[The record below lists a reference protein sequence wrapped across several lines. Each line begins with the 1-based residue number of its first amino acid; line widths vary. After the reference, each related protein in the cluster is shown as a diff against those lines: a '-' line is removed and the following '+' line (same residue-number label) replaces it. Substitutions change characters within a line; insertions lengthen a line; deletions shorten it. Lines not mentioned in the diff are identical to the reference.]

1 MLKLYRPRNVI
12 GLAAAYGLT
21 ALSAAGSFMLGQPW
35 MIATAAVVSGGFNLW
50 LHQKSRDFLD
60 GGLRRH
66 EESPADSP
74 RLGEIVRDLY
84 RKSGLKAEA
93 HPVYDFEPVPES
105 QDTKKGISNSLLRAI
120 FGMMSLD
127 HQAAA
132 ASARQPV
139 IMISKPLLKL
149 LDDEEEKAV
158 LAHEFAH
165 AAARHTKL
173 STPRRILGGIA
184 SMTNGLVMLGALLTS
199 GWQAIVGSMLGTSL
213 VKYAFNKAAGPGSLL
228 NMPDDLLQKEQKL
241 RKKEAA
247 RTRDLVGSLA
257 GVGIVSYFNPVYLAL
272 FGATQ
277 GLSFV
282 NRVVK
287 GGLSRHMEFQ
297 ADRGA
302 AVLGANPLALV
313 TALRKIVAVKER
325 DMKERGVDL
334 KPRGFLGKAWKRI
347 DATHPL
353 LENRI
358 GKLAGIARK
367 QGYSE
372 EQIAAATSGPIVLPP
387 YQRPDLSAFR
397 FA

>member
-1 MLKLYRPRNVI
+1 MKLYRPRNVI
-12 GLAAAYGLT
+12 GIAAAYGLT
-21 ALSAAGSFMLGQPW
+21 AASAAASFMLGQPW

-50 LHQKSRDFLD
+50 LNQKANAFFD

-66 EESPADSP
+66 EESTADSP

-84 RKSGLKAEA
+84 KKSGLKAKNY
-93 HPVYDFEPVPES
+93 PVYDFEPVPEVL
-105 QDTKKGISNSLLRAI
+105 DRKKGFVNTVLRAVY
-120 FGMMSLD
+120 GMMSLD

-132 ASARQPV
+132 ANARQPV

-173 STPRRILGGIA
+173 SMPRRMLAGIA
-184 SMTNGLVMLGALLTS
+184 SMTNSLVMLGALFTS
-199 GWQAIVGSMLGTSL
+199 GWQAIVGSIVGE
-213 VKYAFNKAAGPGSLL
+213 VVFKGVYDKVAGPGSLL
-228 NMPDDLLQKEQKL
+228 NMRDDLLRKEEKL
-241 RKKEAA
+241 RKKEVTK
-247 RTRDLVGSLA
+247 TRDVFSSLV

-272 FGATQ
+272 FGVTQ

-302 AVLGANPLALV
+302 AVLGANPLSLV

-325 DMKERGVDL
+325 DLKESGVEL
-334 KPRGFLGKAWKRI
+334 KPRGFLSKIWKRI

-358 GKLAGIARK
+358 DKLAKIARK

-372 EQIAAATSGPIVLPP
+372 EQIVAAKTAPIILPP
-387 YQRPDLSAFR
+387 YQKPNPDAYR
-397 FA
+397 FF

>member
-1 MLKLYRPRNVI
+1 MKLYRTRNII
-12 GLAAAYGLT
+12 GIAAAYGLT
-21 ALSAAGSFMLGQPW
+21 ALSAVGSFMLGQPW

-50 LHQKSRDFLD
+50 LDRTTKDFFD

-66 EESPADSP
+66 KESLTDSP
-74 RLGEIVRDLY
+74 RLGETVRDLY
-84 RKSGLKAEA
+84 KKSGLKAEK
-93 HPVYDFEPVPES
+93 HPVYDFEPVPEAL
-105 QDTKKGISNSLLRAI
+105 DTKKGVSNAVLRAV

-132 ASARQPV
+132 ANARQPV

-173 STPRRILGGIA
+173 NTPRRILGGVA
-184 SMTNGLVMLGALLTS
+184 SMTNSLVMLGAFFTS
-199 GWQAIVGSMLGTSL
+199 GWQAIVGAILGQG
-213 VKYAFNKAAGPGSLL
+213 VFKYAFNKAAGPDSLL
-228 NMPDDLLQKEQKL
+228 NAPDDTLEKEEKA
-241 RKKEAA
+241 RKQEITK
-247 RTRDLVGSLA
+247 TRDLFGSLVT
-257 GVGIVSYFNPVYLAL
+257 VGIVSYFNPVYLTL
-272 FGATQ
+272 FAATQ

-302 AVLGANPLALV
+302 AVLGANPLSLV

-334 KPRGFLGKAWKRI
+334 KPRGFLSRIWKRI

-358 GKLAGIARK
+358 SKLVGIARK

-372 EQIAAATSGPIVLPP
+372 EQIAAAQTGPIVLPP
-387 YQRPDLSAFR
+387 YQKPDLDAFR
-397 FA
+397 FT